1 MIAPW
6 QITRA
11 ADRLRRGGVVAFPT
25 ETVYGLGANAF
36 DRNAIAK
43 VFQLKGRPRF
53 DPLIVHVE
61 DVDRVPQLVGCFSE
75 QAQRLARAFWPG
87 SLSIV
92 LPKHRRVPDLVT
104 AGLPTVAVRV
114 PDHDLARQL
123 IEQAATAIAAPSANR
138 FGSVSPTTADHVR
151 AEFGERIDLVLD
163 GGPCHRGVESTV
175 ISLVDQ
181 PTLLRPGGI
190 EVEAIEQVVGP
201 LAIAGLSSDSR
212 SLPSPG
218 MLRRHYAPRT
228 PMRLVDVVDLG
239 LRQRPE
245 LRVGLLLFVPRR
257 DQDLDG
263 FAAVEVLSSR
273 ADLAE
278 AAANLFAALRRLD
291 AASLDSI
298 IAERVP
304 DQGLGRAINDRL
316 MRGSMV

>member
-61 DVDRVPQLVGCFSE
+61 DVDRVPQLVSCFSE

-138 FGSVSPTTADHVR
+138 FGSISPTTADHVQ

-201 LAIAGLSSDSR
+201 LAIAGLSNDSR

-228 PMRLVDVVDLG
+228 PMRLVDVIDLG
-239 LRQRPE
+239 LRQRSE

-273 ADLAE
+273 GDLAE